1 MGFLAK
7 VKNLKNASKEVKAST
22 AYMFCSILQKCLTML
37 TMPLFTRLLTT
48 EDYGYSTVYTSTM
61 AVMIIFTSLQ
71 LPYGSFSKAMIKY
84 EKDRDGYIS
93 SVCAICTF
101 LTLLYYVVYILFK
114 SVFNRFLDLP
124 ESLMLIMGIEMMMT
138 TAQQF
143 WMGKQRFE
151 YHYKLVVAITL
162 ITSIVSVGVSLA
174 AVLAVRENK
183 GVIKVL
189 CSAGVLTAAGT
200 ILYIHELIKG
210 KKPFRKEYW
219 KYALSFN
226 IPLVP
231 YYLSQVIFNQS
242 DRLMINSLRGRGDAA
257 KYNVAYAL
265 ALVLTFVLNAVN
277 NSYVPWLYRKI
288 KNRNTGAN
296 RGISLAIA
304 GCMAFLILGVV
315 SLGPELILIFGG
327 RKYVGAEWVIPPV
340 SLSLLLLL
348 YAQFFINIEFFY
360 EQKYKLVGASV
371 LAAIVNVVLNYFCIR
386 RYGYVA
392 AGYTTLFSYFIFA
405 YCNYISMKKLS
416 KDDDCMEK
424 IYDYKA
430 LLILLAVFMAAGAV
444 LTLLYPFR
452 WVRFTLIAAVL
463 ASGFVFRNKLMVFFK
478 QYKNTL
484 KE

>member
-1 MGFLAK
+1 M
-7 VKNLKNASKEVKAST
+7 
-22 AYMFCSILQKCLTML
+22 
-37 TMPLFTRLLTT
+37 
-48 EDYGYSTVYTSTM
+48 
-61 AVMIIFTSLQ
+61 
-71 LPYGSFSKAMIKY
+71 
-84 EKDRDGYIS
+84 
-93 SVCAICTF
+93 
-101 LTLLYYVVYILFK
+101 
-114 SVFNRFLDLP
+114 
-124 ESLMLIMGIEMMMT
+124 
-138 TAQQF
+138 
-143 WMGKQRFE
+143 
-151 YHYKLVVAITL
+151 
-162 ITSIVSVGVSLA
+162 A